1 VPLRKDAAEKEARLS
16 FTADSLAIG
25 WLDPLLPTVQDL
37 AGRLDGKV
45 EMRGSFEH
53 PDMSGSLVLADG
65 EATVLPMGV
74 SYHAL
79 TARLGF
85 KGDAIQVEQ
94 FTTFTGD
101 RNENETFALNGS
113 ITLTDLTDPTLDLE
127 GKANNF
133 EVMNDINL
141 FKGDA
146 SGDIKI
152 RGPFYGATVTG
163 TAQVSHGNV
172 FVDQFIQKRVVD
184 LSDSLFAQFVDT
196 TVLRQQKLGADP
208 VTLFVA
214 GLYIDGLDVDLGD
227 NFWMK
232 SADANIQLQGDVALG
247 KVGRVYTVD
256 GTVSTVRG
264 TYTLRLAPGTS
275 REFEVQEGSIRYF
288 GTTDLNAILDINA
301 THELE
306 TASNDPMNVYV
317 HVTGTILEPKI
328 ELTSDLAP
336 PLTQSEVI
344 SYLIFGAPSFQ
355 AFMNDRSG
363 QKRSVFET
371 SVKSFAG
378 ILSGQL
384 EHSLAGFLPLD
395 YFKIQPGEVQT
406 GLSGTELIM
415 GKQISIFGKP
425 SWLKAS
431 PRICPREQ
439 LLSMD
444 QLGLSVQSRLSHHFG
459 VTASLDP
466 LRGCESALPPS
477 SSHYGAGIDLYWEKR
492 GIGFR
497 RKKPDK

>member
-1 VPLRKDAAEKEARLS
+1 
-16 FTADSLAIG
+16 
-25 WLDPLLPTVQDL
+25 
-37 AGRLDGKV
+37 
-45 EMRGSFEH
+45 
-53 PDMSGSLVLADG
+53 
-65 EATVLPMGV
+65 
-74 SYHAL
+74 
-79 TARLGF
+79 
-85 KGDAIQVEQ
+85 
-94 FTTFTGD
+94 
-101 RNENETFALNGS
+101 
-113 ITLTDLTDPTLDLE
+113 
-127 GKANNF
+127 
-133 EVMNDINL
+133 
-141 FKGDA
+141 
-146 SGDIKI
+146 
-152 RGPFYGATVTG
+152 
-163 TAQVSHGNV
+163 
-172 FVDQFIQKRVVD
+172 
-184 LSDSLFAQFVDT
+184 
-196 TVLRQQKLGADP
+196 
-208 VTLFVA
+208 
-214 GLYIDGLDVDLGD
+214 
-227 NFWMK
+227 
-232 SADANIQLQGDVALG
+232 
-247 KVGRVYTVD
+247 
-256 GTVSTVRG
+256 
-264 TYTLRLAPGTS
+264 
-275 REFEVQEGSIRYF
+275 
-288 GTTDLNAILDINA
+288 
-301 THELE
+301 
-306 TASNDPMNVYV
+306 

-492 GIGFR
+492 GIG
-497 RKKPDK
+497 